1 MVLQKS
7 PPVTAK
13 IKCLNSYDPSDLSNL
28 TMIAKYCQCILC
40 IICQHLHIYKKGH
53 DSWSIFP
60 LMESLDRQS
69 SLWDCTVSRCF
80 KNSKLHKLHKSWGK
94 TWTHSSATHH
104 PSAAPSAQLAT
115 SSLIGGKFGPR
126 KVHCILRAPCWSL
139 RWICEIRAATGHRAK
154 RSHGPGVPRTPHTTW
169 STSPT
174 PCYIVKCSKQ
184 GSRRSEDIH
193 HLQHT
198 RSYRI
203 WGIVSK
209 IKSQILRKAPGD
221 SDPKTCARLD
231 SSWCWIPDKQFH
243 WPHEQHLRG
252 MLLDILSGGLCT
264 KGFVVDPCS
273 TFCHRHSAK
282 VARPHRHTCAAYLH
296 MKHCRWKRD
305 PAARTSNTVCSNR
318 QYLRIL
324 RMHCFHPQRSHQSQ
338 HTTSVPWMLPS
349 WVAFDIFGS
358 DECRDGT

>member
-1 MVLQKS
+1 
-7 PPVTAK
+7 
-13 IKCLNSYDPSDLSNL
+13 
-28 TMIAKYCQCILC
+28 MIPEAF
-40 IICQHLHIYKKGH
+40 
-53 DSWSIFP
+53 FP

-94 TWTHSSATHH
+94 PGPTHQPHTI
-104 PSAAPSAQLAT
+104 LALLHQHNWPLLRW
-115 SSLIGGKFGPR
+115 SVGRFGPR
-126 KVHCILRAPCWSL
+126 KVLCNTQGTLLELAMDLWDSCS
-139 RWICEIRAATGHRAK
+139 HRSQGK
-154 RSHGPGVPRTPHTTW
+154 TEPTGPGVPRTPHTTW

-184 GSRRSEDIH
+184 GSRRSWRH
-193 HLQHT
+193 SPSPAHAQLQNL
-198 RSYRI
+198 RNCQQDQ
-203 WGIVSK
+203 VP
-209 IKSQILRKAPGD
+209 ILRKAPGD

-273 TFCHRHSAK
+273 AFCHRHSAK